1 MNTIIELAEAHQQC
15 RRQAIN
21 LIVSE
26 NRLSEQVS
34 KLLSNDLASRYAA
47 PFYAG
52 TDISQEITQLAT
64 EKTKSVFSSQFANI
78 SPTSGSNSL
87 MAVVFALTEPGDKVA
102 RVPPFFPGGG
112 YPFQYEV
119 FHRQSLPLIF
129 DDAQWQLDKQACIDL
144 LIKEQPKLVILGA
157 SIFMVPMPVREIC
170 EVVHSYG
177 GVVAYD
183 GSHSLGLI
191 AGSEYQDPLEEG
203 ADILFG
209 STHKTF
215 PGPQGGLI
223 LTNSELLHKK
233 IELVSNF
240 TPLNGPTMICNPHLA
255 RIAALGLTLDEVPWQ
270 RYADQIV
277 KNARAFASTF
287 KQNGFTLRGEANQ
300 NFENSTYCHQVLPLL
315 DKETGVKHRDKLK
328 AHGIFCDGFM
338 RVGTAEITRLGFTEH
353 DSAHIAQLMCD
364 VVNSA
369 EPVLNEVKEQVDA
382 LVRSHTEIVM

>member
-26 NRLSEQVS
+26 NRLSEPVA

-52 TDISQEITQLAT
+52 TDISQEITQLAI
-64 EKTKSVFSSQFANI
+64 EKTKSVFAAQYANI

-87 MAVVFALTEPGDKVA
+87 MAVIFALTEPGDKVA

-119 FHRQSLPLIF
+119 FHRHSLPLVF
-129 DDAQWQLDKQACIDL
+129 DDAQWQLDKSACIEL
-144 LIKEQPKLVILGA
+144 LLKEQPKLVVLGA
-157 SIFMVPMPVREIC
+157 SIFMVPMPVRELS

-177 GVVAYD
+177 GIVAYD

-191 AGSEYQDPLEEG
+191 AGGQYQDPLKEG

-215 PGPQGGLI
+215 PGPQGGI
-223 LTNSELLHKK
+223 IVTNSESLHRR
-233 IELVSNF
+233 IEIVSNF

-270 RYADQIV
+270 RYATQV
-277 KNARAFASTF
+277 VANARTFADIF
-287 KQNGFTLRGEANQ
+287 KTRGFTLRGECNPD
-300 NFENSTYCHQVLPLL
+300 FSHSTYCHQVLPLL
-315 DKETGVKHRDKLK
+315 DKASGIKHRDKLK

-353 DSAHIAQLMCD
+353 ECERVAQRMCD
-364 VVNSA
+364 IVLSEQDQILEAQQEIAELVNA
-369 EPVLNEVKEQVDA
+369 HK
-382 LVRSHTEIVM
+382 TIVM

>member
-1 MNTIIELAEAHQQC
+1 MNTIIELANAHQQC

-26 NRLSEQVS
+26 NRLSDPVS
-34 KLLSNDLASRYAA
+34 ELLSNDLASRYAA

-52 TDISQEITQLAT
+52 TDISQEITRLT
-64 EKTKSVFSSQFANI
+64 IEKTKSVFSAKFANI

-87 MAVVFALTEPGDKVA
+87 MAVIFALTEPGDKVA

-119 FHRQSLPLIF
+119 FHRHSLPLVF
-129 DDAQWQLDKQACIDL
+129 DDAQWQLDRAACIEL
-144 LIKEQPKLVILGA
+144 LLKEQPKLVVLGA
-157 SIFMVPMPVREIC
+157 SIFMVPMPVREIS
-170 EVVHSYG
+170 EIVHSYG

-191 AGSEYQDPLEEG
+191 AGGQYQNPLDEG

-215 PGPQGGLI
+215 PGPQGGI
-223 LTNSELLHKK
+223 IVTNSESLHFK

-240 TPLNGPTMICNPHLA
+240 TPLNGPTMVCNPHLA

-270 RYADQIV
+270 QYAKQV
-277 KNARAFASTF
+277 VENARCFARVFSS
-287 KQNGFTLRGEANQ
+287 NGIVLRGERNSD
-300 NFENSTYCHQVLPLL
+300 FSHSTYCHQVLPLL
-315 DKETGVKHRDKLK
+315 DKDQGLQYRDKLK

-338 RVGTAEITRLGFTEH
+338 RVGTAEITRLGFTEQ
-353 DSAHIAQLMCD
+353 DSTEVAQLMCD
-364 VVNSA
+364 IVQSDQPVIPEAKQKVN
-369 EPVLNEVKEQVDA
+369 A
-382 LVRSHTEIVM
+382 LVESHREIVM